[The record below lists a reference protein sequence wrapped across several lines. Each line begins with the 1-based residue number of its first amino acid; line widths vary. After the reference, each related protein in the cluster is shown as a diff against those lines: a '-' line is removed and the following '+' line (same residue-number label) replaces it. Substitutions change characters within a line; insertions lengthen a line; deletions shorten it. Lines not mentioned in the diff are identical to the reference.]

1 MAELK
6 KQQTLSKKSIVE
18 EFKSLN
24 DLQEVVEFSV
34 FKYFGEGFDFFKRQ
48 IAHHHPNLGIDLQ
61 GMGID
66 ADLLEDEEKETE
78 EKEEKDKEEQQE
90 KEGREKGDTNPY
102 LLKYFVIFSFSM

>member
-66 ADLLEDEEKETE
+66 ADLLEDEEEE
-78 EKEEKDKEEQQE
+78 EEVGEKEEKKESN
-90 KEGREKGDTNPY
+90 KKKRRGEG
-102 LLKYFVIFSFSM
+102 